1 MVVTATG
8 VTERVASHAL
18 NLRYEDLPPDV
29 VRQAKQLF
37 LDFLAVALGGRQ
49 VGESTGPILRG
60 AADLVAG
67 ARGASTVIGE
77 ADLYP
82 AHYAAMLNGTLAHSM
97 DFDDTHRES
106 IMHTGAPLFS
116 TLLALAEERSSP
128 GTEFIT
134 AAVAGYDIGNKI
146 GKAHGPSIHHRG
158 FHPTATTG
166 IFACTA
172 AGARLL
178 GLSEEQTL
186 NAMGLNVSQAAGSQ
200 QFMVD
205 GAWNKRLHTGLT
217 GHNAILSLTM
227 ARHGYFGGSEPIE
240 GRFGYFA
247 LYSSDER
254 DPAASLHG
262 LGSEFEVMNMA
273 VKPYP
278 CCRYN
283 HASIDAVRSIVDER
297 RLRASD
303 IATIQI
309 TMGPTGYNLV
319 ANPVDKKKRPG
330 NIVEGQ
336 FSVYFAAAASALEPY
351 TWDSYRL
358 LESSDVM
365 RLMDATNVAV
375 DSASDTMGS
384 RIEVLTSGGER
395 LSRDVPL
402 PKGEPENPMSWDEME
417 AKFLEW
423 AQGVIGAER
432 ARVVVDTVDGLERLA
447 SMQELTKWLRPAE

>member
-8 VTERVASHAL
+8 VTERLANHAL
-18 NLRYEDLPPDV
+18 NLRYDDLRPDV

-49 VGESTGPILRG
+49 VGESTGPVLQG
-60 AADLVAG
+60 ATDLVAG
-67 ARGASTVIGE
+67 ARGASTVMGE
-77 ADLYP
+77 ASLYP

-97 DFDDTHRES
+97 DFDDTHREA

-116 TLLALAEERSSP
+116 TLLALAEERSST
-128 GTEFIT
+128 GREFIT
-134 AAVAGYDIGNKI
+134 AAVAGYDIANKV
-146 GKAHGPSIHHRG
+146 GKAHGPSMHRRG

-200 QFMVD
+200 QFLVD
-205 GAWNKRLHTGLT
+205 GAWNKRLHTGLAA
-217 GHNAILSLTM
+217 HNAILSLTM
-227 ARHGYFGGSEPIE
+227 ARHGYYGGREPIE

-247 LYSSDER
+247 LYADDKRDSD
-254 DPAASLHG
+254 ASLRG

-283 HASIDAVRSIVDER
+283 HATIDAIRSFAEER
-297 RLRASD
+297 QLKARD
-303 IATIQI
+303 IDSIQI
-309 TMGPTGYNLV
+309 TMGPTGYDLV
-319 ANPVDKKKRPG
+319 ANPPDGKRRPG

-358 LESSDVM
+358 LGSSDVT

-375 DSASDTMGS
+375 DSADDTMGS
-384 RIEVLTSGGER
+384 RIEVVTTGGER
-395 LSRDVPL
+395 VSRHVPL
-402 PKGEPENPMSWDEME
+402 PKGEPENPMSQEEME
-417 AKFLEW
+417 SKFLQL
-423 AQGVIGAER
+423 ARGVIGADK
-432 ARVVVDTVDGLERLA
+432 ARSVSDAVGDLESLA
-447 SMQELTKWLRPAE
+447 SMQELTKALRPA